1 MFVTSVEEI
10 LGTDRDVAGE
20 GWKSRR
26 LVLAKDGLPV
36 SVHETIV
43 EAGTTLRFC
52 YESYRETVYCIEGK
66 GSLENVSSG
75 ERFSLRPGTLYSV
88 QIGDEHIV
96 RAETAIK
103 FLCIFDPP
111 LQGTETAD

>member
-1 MFVTSVEEI
+1 MIVRTVEEI
-10 LGTDRDVAGE
+10 LDTERDVAGE

-26 LVLAKDGLPV
+26 MVLAKDGLPV
-36 SVHETIV
+36 SVHETTV

-52 YESYRETVYCIEGK
+52 YETYRETVYCIEGR

-75 ERFSLRPGTLYSV
+75 ERYDLRPGTLYSV
-88 QIGDEHIV
+88 QIGDDHIV
-96 RAETAIK
+96 RAETDIK